1 MKKWFISYIPVTLSS
16 KTWLKM
22 INCGDPA
29 FGETMFG
36 CPHCG
41 KSKFVPFRCHSH
53 FCPTCGNPY
62 AMQHITSMS
71 FKLVNAPHC
80 HCVFTIDEQPRDFFL
95 NDRSLPDCLFHAV
108 NSAISRLFFKQN
120 KRRDATQ
127 KIYG

>member
-1 MKKWFISYIPVTLSS
+1 MSILQDIFGDHYEEMIYTLHPRQSVIENVD
-16 KTWLKM
+16 KM
-22 INCGDPA
+22 NL
-29 FGETMFG
+29 
-36 CPHCG
+36 
-41 KSKFVPFRCHSH
+41 
-53 FCPTCGNPY
+53 Y
-62 AMQHITSMS
+62 AMQRTTSMS